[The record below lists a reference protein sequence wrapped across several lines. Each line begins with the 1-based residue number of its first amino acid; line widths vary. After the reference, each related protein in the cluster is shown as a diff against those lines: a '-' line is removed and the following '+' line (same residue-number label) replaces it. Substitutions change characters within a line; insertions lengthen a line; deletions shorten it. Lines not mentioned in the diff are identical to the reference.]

1 MVIDLKGKKV
11 FVITNPERGWD
22 CVSGV
27 YVADSEDSLIEYL
40 GDQYDPEID
49 IIHEQFGVREVFS
62 KSEIRDSKINEVIK

>member
-1 MVIDLKGKKV
+1 M
-11 FVITNPERGWD
+11 
-22 CVSGV
+22 SGV